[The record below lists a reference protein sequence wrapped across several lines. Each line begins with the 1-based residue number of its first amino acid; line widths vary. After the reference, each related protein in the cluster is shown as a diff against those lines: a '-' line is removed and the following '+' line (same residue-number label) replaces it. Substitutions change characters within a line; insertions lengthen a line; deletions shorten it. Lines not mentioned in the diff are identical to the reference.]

1 MLRAMSTAATGMKA
15 QQLNIDTIAHNLAN
29 VNTTG
34 YKKSHAEF
42 QDLLYEVVTPG
53 GASRGSGLSNS
64 TRVEVGHGVKMSAT
78 GKNFSQGAMMQTA
91 NPLDMVIEGDGFF
104 QVRLPDGDIGYSR
117 DGSFKLDAE
126 RSLVTATGYYLEPAL
141 QIPEDA
147 IEISLARDGT
157 ISVLLSGD
165 SSSIQDIGQLELA
178 RFPNPAGLKNRGGN
192 IYMESAASGTPIIGI
207 AGEDGLGEISQ
218 GYLEMSNVETVDELI
233 RMIAAQRAYELNS
246 RTISVAD
253 DMLQIINQL
262 KR

>member
-29 VNTTG
+29 VNTSG

-42 QDLLYEVVTPG
+42 QDLLYEVVSPG
-53 GASRGSGLSNS
+53 GSTRGSGLSNS
-64 TRVEVGHGVKMSAT
+64 SRVEVGHGTKLSAT
-78 GKNFSQGAMMQTA
+78 NKVFSQGAMMQTA
-91 NPLDMVIEGDGFF
+91 NPLDLVVEGDGCF
-104 QVRLPDGDIGYSR
+104 QVLLPDGDIGYTR

-126 RSLVTATGYYLEPAL
+126 RNIVTAAGYYMEPAL

-147 IEISLARDGT
+147 IEISIARDGT
-157 ISVLLSGD
+157 ISVLMSGD
-165 SSSIQDIGQLELA
+165 SSTIQEIGQLELV

-192 IYMESAASGTPIIGI
+192 IFLESPASGTPIIGI

-253 DMLQIINQL
+253 EMLQTINRL